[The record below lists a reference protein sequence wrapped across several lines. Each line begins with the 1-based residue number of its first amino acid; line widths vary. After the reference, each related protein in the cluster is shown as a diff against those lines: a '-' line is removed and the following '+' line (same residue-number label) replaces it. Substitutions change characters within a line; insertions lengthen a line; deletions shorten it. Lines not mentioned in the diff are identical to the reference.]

1 VVNPVKKKHTSDNT
15 RRLSGR
21 DQDIIEHVARYR
33 LSVLKTIQRHFF
45 PKQELSAV
53 CKVVQPLCDEKWLA
67 RYPLIYPTQYFVPGK
82 RAANALG
89 LPANRTHPLGPQS
102 LPTDYAVLQYA
113 AKSSAVNRLLK
124 EELLAEFP
132 WYDPVWALAP
142 HCRRVV
148 NDTTQLELVRVDL
161 GGPAD
166 HVARKCLADIKAR
179 LRVREFTELLKAE
192 SFRLVVISAT
202 TEKAAAIQLA
212 LKGHLWPA
220 QMRFHLVVI
229 PELLPLLPRCTDAT

>member
-1 VVNPVKKKHTSDNT
+1 MNPVKKKDTSDKA
-15 RRLSGR
+15 RRLSRR
-21 DQDIIEHVARYR
+21 DRGIIEDVARYR
-33 LSVLKTIQRHFF
+33 LSVMETIHRRFF
-45 PKQELSAV
+45 AKQELSAA
-53 CKVVQPLCDEKWLA
+53 CKVVQRLCDETWLK

-89 LPANRTHPLGPQS
+89 LPANRTYPLGPQS
-102 LPTDYAVLQYA
+102 LPTDYAVLQYT
-113 AKSSAVNRLLK
+113 AKSSGLNRLLK
-124 EELLAEFP
+124 EELLTEFP

-166 HVARKCLADIKAR
+166 HVARKCHADIKSR
-179 LRVREFTELLKAE
+179 LRLREFTQLLKAE